1 MREREKR
8 RKATSDSK
16 RPIQHQSIRI
26 NKIDPKNENRSEN
39 RKQPFVLRPSKHLRY
54 HTTYPHPFPTTM
66 SSSHEVGEIFGNG
79 KGPATALLRS
89 PTVIIVA
96 VGLWGMNVYLFRLFG
111 IDYAHVLTLDLMKE
125 REANSRKD
133 EGDESDKEDNNDTG
147 STGNDGGMMSLEKRH
162 GHTAGAGNASN
173 QSHQHHNHGQS
184 STTPNDEVVTSGKL
198 IGFSLCLLLLLHLSS
213 VAWIDVYGGSTIGAI
228 FAFYAAV
235 VIGIAMPLPSTA
247 WIRTA
252 CDIVFHRTF
261 ELLNPRCF
269 CFRSGVPRAVPFIDV
284 FFADILCSLSKVF
297 FDWGM
302 LWHVSSNILSGI
314 HIICIATYVLDTF
327 SWHGTTRNPCPW
339 N

>member
-1 MREREKR
+1 
-8 RKATSDSK
+8 
-16 RPIQHQSIRI
+16 
-26 NKIDPKNENRSEN
+26 
-39 RKQPFVLRPSKHLRY
+39 
-54 HTTYPHPFPTTM
+54 M
-66 SSSHEVGEIFGNG
+66 SSSHEVGEIFGDG

-125 REANSRKD
+125 KEVNNGRKD
-133 EGDESDKEDNNDTG
+133 EGDEIDKEDSSSSSSSSSNDTG
-147 STGNDGGMMSLEKRH
+147 STGTDGGMMSLEKRH
-162 GHTAGAGNASN
+162 GHTAGAGSASN

-198 IGFSLCLLLLLHLSS
+198 IGFSLSLLLLLHLSS
-213 VAWIDVYGGSTIGAI
+213 VIWIDVYGGSTIGAI

-252 CDIVFHRTF
+252 CDTVFHRTF

-269 CFRSGVPRAVPFIDV
+269 RFRSGVPRVVPFIDV

-302 LWHVSSNILSGI
+302 LWHVSSSILNGI
-314 HIICIATYVLDTF
+314 HIICSLTYGYFYLAGMALPATCA
-327 SWHGTTRNPCPW
+327 HGIRHHCNTVDCCEFALFDQSSTMYRHAFNW
-339 N
+339 